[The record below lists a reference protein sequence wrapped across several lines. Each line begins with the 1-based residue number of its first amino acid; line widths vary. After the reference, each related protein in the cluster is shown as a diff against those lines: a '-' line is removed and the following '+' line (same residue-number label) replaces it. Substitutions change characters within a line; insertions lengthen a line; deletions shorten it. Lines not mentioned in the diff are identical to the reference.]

1 MYVFTNFTLTICVIK
16 TQISFEEEIAFV
28 VIDILSFYVRYNFC
42 DMELSCY
49 DEECFAK
56 CLSNLIIFARKFNIL
71 LLDL

>member
-1 MYVFTNFTLTICVIK
+1 M
-16 TQISFEEEIAFV
+16 
-28 VIDILSFYVRYNFC
+28 

-49 DEECFAK
+49 DEECLAK